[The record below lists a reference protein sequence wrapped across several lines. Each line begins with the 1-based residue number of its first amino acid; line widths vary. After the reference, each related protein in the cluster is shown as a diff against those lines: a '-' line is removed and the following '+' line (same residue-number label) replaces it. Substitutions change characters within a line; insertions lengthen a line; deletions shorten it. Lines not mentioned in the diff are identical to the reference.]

1 MIQMKPSM
9 SPTWYYGVGTLSG
22 IINWIAIALSA
33 LADVLPRQWRAAGF
47 GLLLA
52 GFSLGF
58 ALSPILATLFNHF
71 QVSVVA
77 ASVLTVA
84 WFVTVLF
91 LPETLPAATSAA
103 ARQVREEQAR
113 QHNTTTRGRIFH
125 ALSRPVR
132 EISILNRNSFF
143 RLLSCLAFFSG
154 MVQTADQTLLIY
166 YVEERLDF
174 NDHDVAIMFM
184 LSGILGILV
193 QGVLIKP
200 FNECFGERMV
210 IMIAF
215 ILGAVDNFMYGVAS
229 SKATIFI
236 ATCFASFVGMSFPT
250 ISAIKANNVEES
262 EQGRIQGALYSL
274 QALAAGV
281 GPMLLR
287 GVYHYTKD
295 TQFPGSMFI
304 FAGGLYLIAATFACA
319 LPKDKADSRRMSQ
332 IATQAEL
339 EEEENDDPSDEEG
352 SIERPL
358 L

>member
-1 MIQMKPSM
+1 M

-22 IINWIAIALSA
+22 VINWIAIALSA

-103 ARQVREEQAR
+103 ARRVREEQAR
-113 QHNTTTRGRIFH
+113 QHTTTRGRILH

-143 RLLSCLAFFSG
+143 RLLSALAFFSG

-166 YVEERLDF
+166 YVEERLAFD
-174 NDHDVAIMFM
+174 DHDVAIMFM

-229 SKATIFI
+229 NKATIFV

-295 TQFPGSMFI
+295 TNFPGSMFI
-304 FAGGLYLIAATFACA
+304 FAGGLYLIASTFACA

-332 IATQAEL
+332 VAAQAAAEL
-339 EEEENDDPSDEEG
+339 ENDDPPDEEG